1 MNIYNDIALR
11 TNGDIYIGVVGPV
24 RTGKST
30 FVTSLMEALVIPRIK
45 NKNVK
50 QRVIDELPQ
59 SADGTTIMTT
69 QPKFVPNEAIK
80 VTLTNNIEANIRMID
95 CVGYLIEG
103 ANGAVENNK
112 PRLVKT
118 PWSADEMPFEQAAEM
133 GTNKVIFQHST
144 IAVVLTNDGSITE
157 LPRSNYIPAE
167 ERVISE
173 LKQLDKPFIVVLNS
187 VHPANAE
194 TVELAKT
201 MESKYGVAVVPMDV
215 RKMSNTQIE
224 MILSKILYEFPVRKI
239 DMEIPHWMRTL
250 PPTDKYIMQIISNI
264 KTSCNSVNKMKDY
277 QQLIDS
283 FTDTEDFDMPTM
295 QSIQMGEGIIKYSI
309 NTKPNLFYRIISEQT
324 GMSIADDISL
334 MRFVVDVAKSK
345 SKYDRI
351 NDALNNCQATGY
363 GIVMPDIDELIQED
377 PEINKQGTRYGV
389 KLRAKAPSL
398 HILRVDISTEVNPI
412 VGSEQQGQ
420 YLLSEFQNN
429 PKGIWETNM
438 FGKTM
443 SMLAKD
449 GINNKLMTMSQEVQE
464 KMRKALNRVVNENK
478 SGLICILL

>member
-30 FVTSLMEALVIPRIK
+30 FVTSLMEALVIPKIK

-80 VTLTNNIEANIRMID
+80 VTLANNIEANIRMID

-103 ANGAVENNK
+103 AGGAVENDK

-118 PWSADEMPFEQAAEM
+118 PWSAEEMPFEQAAEM

-144 IAVVLTNDGSITE
+144 IAVVLTNDGSICE
-157 LPRSNYIPAE
+157 LPRANYINAE
-167 ERVISE
+167 ERVVDE
-173 LKQLDKPFIVVLNS
+173 LKQLDKPFIIVLNS
-187 VHPANAE
+187 SHPAASE
-194 TVELAKT
+194 TIELSKT
-201 MESKYGVAVVPMDV
+201 LEAKYGVAVVPIDV
-215 RKMSNTQIE
+215 RKMSNAQIE
-224 MILSKILYEFPVRKI
+224 MILSSILYEFPVRKI
-239 DMEIPHWMRTL
+239 DMEIPRWLRTL
-250 PPTDKYIMQIISNI
+250 PPTDKYIMQVISSV
-264 KTSCNSVNKMKDY
+264 KASCNSVNKMKDY
-277 QQLIDS
+277 QQLLAS
-283 FTDTEDFDMPTM
+283 FSDTEDFDLPTLS
-295 QSIQMGEGIIKYSI
+295 SIQMGEGIIKYNI
-309 NTKPNLFYRIISEQT
+309 NAKPGLFYRIMSEQAN
-324 GMSIADDISL
+324 MDINDDISL

-351 NDALNNCQATGY
+351 NDALARCEATGY
-363 GIVMPDIDELIQED
+363 GIVMPSMEEMVQEEPD
-377 PEINKQGTRYGV
+377 FNKQGSRYGV
-389 KLRAKAPSL
+389 KLKAKAPSL
-398 HILRVDISTEVNPI
+398 HIVRVDVNTELNPI
-412 VGSEQQGQ
+412 IGSEQQGQ
-420 YLLSEFQNN
+420 YLLSEFQTN
-429 PKGIWETNM
+429 PKGVWETNM

-443 SMLAKD
+443 AMLAKD
-449 GINNKLMTMSQEVQE
+449 GINNKLMTMSQEVQD
-464 KMRKALNRVVNENK
+464 KMRKALNKIVNDNK